1 VSSPPV
7 EQETP
12 VLRPKPIR
20 MPEVVAVSP
29 QTTTM
34 SAAPAPIASPRP
46 RFVLRIGDVA
56 VLSVFLAILAIALQ
70 PVLDNDV
77 FWHLATG
84 RFIAANGSIPHT
96 DPFSWTALGRA
107 WIAHEWL
114 TETWLYRLYTL
125 GGYPLLSSL
134 FAVVIVAGAV
144 ISYRTARLLG
154 AARFPAAALTFLS
167 ALASTH
173 TWGVRPHMVSLVFVA
188 VLMQVL
194 VRVRSSGR
202 DRLLWIA
209 PALLLPWVNTHGGFI
224 FGLVLLSIY
233 AGGTTVE
240 TLWTSLRGGAVNLR
254 RVLTPWAAFVVA
266 VAVSLINPNGL
277 KGLLY
282 PFSYLGN
289 NASTRY
295 VAEWVKPD
303 FTQRQYQYFGVL
315 LLLLVLGLV
324 LARRRPLLWEAG
336 LIVLFSYLGLS
347 SVRNINLFG
356 IVVTPLIALYLSS
369 SWERVRS
376 RRARPHMSLRCE
388 RIVQMRSK
396 SILNAALAGVIAIAV
411 VVAASPN
418 AALAHTLHK
427 QAGEFP
433 AGAVAYIKKNHPAGR
448 LFNSY
453 DWGGYLIWQL
463 YPTVRVY
470 VDGRPDMY
478 GDAFVDRFV
487 RTWRAQPGWSR
498 TLQDEGVGLVL
509 VEPSSG
515 LGKALSALTAPG
527 HGRGGGWRLL
537 YHDHLYVLY
546 ARDPRR

>member
-7 EQETP
+7 EQET
-12 VLRPKPIR
+12 VILRPGTAR
-20 MPEVVAVSP
+20 MLETVAVSP
-29 QTTTM
+29 EAATIAVA
-34 SAAPAPIASPRP
+34 SPAPALHR

-56 VLSVFLAILAIALQ
+56 VLGVFLAIFALAVQ

-84 RFIAANGSIPHT
+84 RFIAATGSIPHA
-96 DPFSWTALGRA
+96 DPFSWTAPGRP

-125 GGYPLLSSL
+125 GGYPALSYL
-134 FAVVIVAGAV
+134 FAGVIVLALA

-154 AARFPAAALTFLS
+154 ATRPLAAGLTFLA

-173 TWGVRPHMVSLVFVA
+173 TWGARPQMISLVFVA
-188 VLMQVL
+188 VTVQVL
-194 VRVRSSGR
+194 VRTRLSGR
-202 DRLLWIA
+202 VRLVWIV
-209 PALLLPWVNTHGGFI
+209 PALMEPWVNTHGGFI
-224 FGLVLLSIY
+224 FGLVLILIY

-240 TLWTSLRGGAVNLR
+240 AIWTALRGGAANVR
-254 RVLTPWAAFVVA
+254 GVLTPWAAFAVA
-266 VAVSLINPNGL
+266 VAVSLVNPNGL

-303 FTQRQYQYFGVL
+303 FTQRQYQYFGAL

-324 LARRRPLLWEAG
+324 LARRRPLAWEAG

-356 IVVTPLIALYLSS
+356 IVVTPLIALYLTSAG
-369 SWERVRS
+369 ERL
-376 RRARPHMSLRCE
+376 RARRPRPRTSPGKS
-388 RIVQMRSK
+388 RIGQTSGR
-396 SILNAALAGVIAIAV
+396 SILNAGLASVIAVAV
-411 VVAASPN
+411 LVAAAPN
-418 AALAHTLHK
+418 AALAHTLRK
-427 QAGEFP
+427 QANGFP
-433 AGAVAYIKKNHPAGR
+433 AGAVAYIEKNHPVGR

-453 DWGGYLIWQL
+453 DWGGYLIWRL
-463 YPTVRVY
+463 YPAVRVY

-487 RTWRAQPGWSR
+487 RTWRAEGSWQQ
-498 TLQDEGVGLVL
+498 TLRHEGVDLVL
-509 VEPSSG
+509 VEPTSG
-515 LGKALSALTAPG
+515 IGKALAALTAPG
-527 HGRGGGWRLL
+527 HGRGGGWRIL
-537 YHDHLYVLY
+537 YRDRVSVVY